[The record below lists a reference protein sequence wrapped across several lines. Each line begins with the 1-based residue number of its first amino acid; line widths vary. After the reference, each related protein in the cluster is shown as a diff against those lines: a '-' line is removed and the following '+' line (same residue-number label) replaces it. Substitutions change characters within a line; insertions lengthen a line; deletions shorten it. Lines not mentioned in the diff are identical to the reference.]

1 MRNIASILAVMVI
14 AAALAPG
21 AEAGEKIRLAQ
32 SSTVTNCMMTCNSQV
47 ANCRTACFVPTAA
60 DPAAGPA
67 AEPQQCAG
75 GEVELVCRH
84 RLPVGL
90 QFDPYG
96 LPDQLRPAIAVALK
110 GRCRRCGARA

>member
-1 MRNIASILAVMVI
+1 MRSIASILAVMVI

-60 DPAAGPA
+60 DPAADPA
-67 AEPQQCAG
+67 AEP
-75 GEVELVCRH
+75 
-84 RLPVGL
+84 L

-96 LPDQLRPAIAVALK
+96 LPDQVRPAIAVALK